1 MTMITPSYLGETI
14 EYSSLHACRSTLE
27 DPTPGEVGA
36 SDADE
41 DVKARAQVAAMEAV
55 AGPLEVYQRFFLD
68 GRTFIGGD
76 SPSIADIRLAATLE
90 FLRSI
95 DYELPAWVED
105 YFEAMEGALGDA
117 YTEPAADVRGY
128 VQSVKQPEIA
138 PS

>member
-1 MTMITPSYLGETI
+1 MSHAESEPPSNA
-14 EYSSLHACRSTLE
+14 S
-27 DPTPGEVGA
+27 PGTKQGVGA
-36 SDADE
+36 RMLRKE
-41 DVKARAQVAAMEAV
+41 DD
-55 AGPLEVYQRFFLD
+55 RFMR
-68 GRTFIGGD
+68 GRGQYV
-76 SPSIADIRLAATLE
+76 ADIRLAATLE